1 IPTYNRQQFL
11 LEALRSVFAQTFQDY
26 EVFVVDD
33 GSTDQTAGAVQSF
46 GDRVV
51 YLYKTHGGA
60 ASARNRGIAAARGK
74 YLAFLDSD
82 DFWEPTF
89 LEVTTRYLTE
99 HS

>member
-1 IPTYNRQQFL
+1 MPNVSIVIPTYNRQQFL

-26 EVFVVDD
+26 EVIVVDD

-60 ASARNRGIAAARGK
+60 ASARNRGLRRREENIWRFSIRMISGS
-74 YLAFLDSD
+74 LLF
-82 DFWEPTF
+82 
-89 LEVTTRYLTE
+89 
-99 HS
+99 